1 MQEGRKVI
9 QLPNMNPICN
19 DHYMICGVLRR
30 ALRTNND
37 KGPWNKLF
45 NLQMLCHKISHCK
58 LQYLRPQVG
67 KEVHKLKMYIQG
79 LTPQMDAVLLHEHK
93 LKDEKVASLS
103 KYIWKDAKT

>member
-1 MQEGRKVI
+1 
-9 QLPNMNPICN
+9 
-19 DHYMICGVLRR
+19 MICGVLRR
-30 ALRTNND
+30 ALRTNNE

-58 LQYLRPQVG
+58 LQYSRPTLG

-79 LTPQMDAVLLHEHK
+79 LTPKMDVVLLHEHK

-103 KYIWKDAKT
+103 KYIRKDAKT